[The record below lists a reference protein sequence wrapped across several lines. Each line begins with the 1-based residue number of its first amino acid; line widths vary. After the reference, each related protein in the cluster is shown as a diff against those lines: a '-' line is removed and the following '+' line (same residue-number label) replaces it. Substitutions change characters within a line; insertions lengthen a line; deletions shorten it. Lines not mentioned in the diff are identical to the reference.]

1 MKNLT
6 EQQIREFERDGY
18 VIVRNYYNEEEMTK
32 LQNKVFSD
40 NTLYDRAWDKKDASG
55 TVSKVCLW
63 QELGDDFYSMFSRGR
78 RLADACEE
86 ILKEPVFHTTTKIM
100 MKEHFVGGAW
110 EWHQDYGYWA
120 TDNFHLY
127 PKLVSCMIAI
137 NRATIQNGCLQV
149 LKGSHHIGRIN
160 HQKTGDQKGADMDF
174 VNEAL
179 KHLELVNVELEPGDT
194 LFFHCNL
201 LHKSNQNKS
210 KDPRWVMIAA
220 YCAESARPFKEN
232 SLIYRPLVKVE
243 DKAILEWCEAFPM
256 LTTNCIDQRL
266 K

>member
-1 MKNLT
+1 MSKHESKKELT
-6 EQQIREFERDGY
+6 DAQIADFNRDGY
-18 VIVRNYYNEEEMTK
+18 VIAKGYYNQSEIEK
-32 LQNKVFSD
+32 LQDKAFNDDS
-40 NTLYDRAWDKKDASG
+40 LYQNAWDKKDASG

-78 RLADACEE
+78 RLVDAVED
-86 ILKEPVFHTTTKIM
+86 ILQEPAFHTTTKIM
-100 MKEHFVGGAW
+100 MKEPFVGGAW

-120 TDNFHLY
+120 TDNYHLY

-137 NRATIQNGCLQV
+137 NRATVENGCLQV

-160 HQKTGDQKGADMDF
+160 HAKTGDQKGADMLF

-220 YCAESARPFKEN
+220 YCAESAKPFKEN
-232 SLIYRPLVKVE
+232 SLKYRPLRKVE
-243 DKAILEWCEAFPM
+243 DSAVLSWPNIS
-256 LTTNCIDQRL
+256 
-266 K
+266 